1 MAELELIK
9 ISDIEVEDVDW
20 LWYPYIPYG
29 KLTLIHGNPGDGKTH
44 IALKIAAEC
53 SNGKALPGSVAE
65 PPITLIY
72 QTAED
77 GLGDTIKP
85 RLEEAG
91 ADQDKI
97 FVIDEDK
104 QSLSMKD
111 HRIEEAIKR
120 TGAKLII
127 LDPIQAYL
135 GGDIDM
141 NRANEVRQLLKPL
154 VRIAQTYQCAI
165 VLIGHLN
172 KNHGT
177 NSVYR
182 GMGSMDFA
190 ATVRSILL
198 VGRYKEDPNIRV
210 LVHDKS
216 SLAPEGPSV
225 GFRLDGPNGFEWL
238 EGYESITSDE
248 VLSSPRNSRDK
259 PVSKL
264 DRAVEFLKT
273 NCRELGSVASND
285 IFDLAKLE
293 GISERTLKEAKKHIP
308 QLQSV
313 KVEAHWE
320 WQWVEEETEG
330 KEGSKH
336 ADVFEEKK

>member
-1 MAELELIK
+1 MADLNLIK
-9 ISDIEVEDVDW
+9 ISEVEEEDVNW

-44 IALKIAAEC
+44 MALKIAADC
-53 SNGKALPGSVAE
+53 SRGKALPGSIAE
-65 PPITLIY
+65 SPITLIY

-85 RLEEAG
+85 RLQEAG
-91 ADQDKI
+91 ADQEKI
-97 FVIDEDK
+97 FVIDEDE

-111 HRIEEAIKR
+111 RRIEEAIKK
-120 TGAKLII
+120 TGAKLLI

-135 GGDIDM
+135 GSDIDM

-172 KNHGT
+172 KNQGT

-198 VGRYKEDPNIRV
+198 VGRYKEDQNIRIM
-210 LVHDKS
+210 VHDKS
-216 SLAPEGPSV
+216 SLGPEGASL
-225 GFRLDGPNGFEWL
+225 GFRLDGPDGFEWV
-238 EGYESITSDE
+238 EGYDQISSDE
-248 VLSSPRNSRDK
+248 VLASSRNSGK
-259 PVSKL
+259 NPVTKL

-273 NCRELGSVASND
+273 NCREVGSIASND
-285 IFDLAKLE
+285 IFELARLE

-308 QLQSV
+308 QLQAV

-320 WQWVEEETEG
+320 WQWVEEEPER
-330 KEGSKH
+330 KDGSKR
-336 ADVFEEKK
+336 ADES